1 MLIGGLFVDGANLV
15 ASLRSKGKVPGVQ
28 RRIDYSA
35 FPRVLAR
42 GLSQDGK
49 TIDFR
54 YKRYYGAYRDA
65 RDMRSRQT
73 FRKVLEN
80 AGWILHDFQAKAYR
94 IEDGKCP
101 VCQQPW
107 NLPGETIFRDKGVD
121 IALALDAF
129 NAVAD
134 LKVNVLAV
142 VTHDSDFTTLFNR
155 TQGAGVRRVVVGW
168 KSEMPLELREA
179 AEPFYLDDV
188 MEDIEYKP

>member
-15 ASLRSKGKVPGVQ
+15 ASLRARERVSGVKHL
-28 RRIDYSA
+28 IDYFA
-35 FPRVLAR
+35 FPKVLAR
-42 GLSQDGK
+42 GLSLDGK
-49 TIDFR
+49 AIDFR

-65 RDMRSRQT
+65 RDMQNRRT

-80 AGWILHDFQAKAYR
+80 AGWILHDFQSKAYR
-94 IEDGKCP
+94 MTDEKCP

-107 NLPGETIFRDKGVD
+107 KGLKETIFRDKGVD
-121 IALALDAF
+121 IALALDAY

-134 LKVNVLAV
+134 LKVDVLAV

-155 TQGAGVRRVVVGW
+155 AQELGVRRVVVGW
-168 KSEMPLELREA
+168 KSDMPRELREA

-188 MEDIEYKP
+188 MEDIEYRP